1 MKPEPKRTF
10 DAISD
15 LGMIPPQCLDLEE
28 SVIGAMLIQPYCID
42 EVKLILP
49 ADAFYRESHQI
60 IAEAIYQLHGSSR
73 PVDTM
78 TVTNE
83 LKRIGKLDMVG
94 GPYYLTQLTS
104 KVASSAHAE
113 YHAKVVQEKYIQRE
127 LIRIGNDS
135 QNLGFDET
143 VDISDSLNQVQT
155 DVNGL
160 QELLVGKKNR
170 GLIDIISDSLNYLAK
185 SKTQLFGLPTPSD
198 RLNNL
203 TNGWQNSDLIIL
215 AGRPSMGK
223 TSFALANIRSAC
235 EAGKRIAMFSLEMT
249 DIKLMNRLIASVA
262 CSDNC
267 SYEESAAIISRWPL
281 HIFEQCGV
289 GLDFIIGN
297 ARLLARTTG
306 LDGVV
311 IDYLQLMRLPKA
323 DTKNDAI
330 GQIMKGLKSLA
341 KELKIPVIPLCQLNR
356 KSEERKGWRHEMS
369 DIRDSGEIEQD
380 ADVIVFITRPVKR
393 GYTVDENGM
402 NIENMTVLQLAK
414 QRDGAADV
422 DIQLRNN
429 DLVNYYVDWGT
440 PDFSRQIRDYSVP
453 GGGEAF

>member
-1 MKPEPKRTF
+1 MKSEPKKTF
-10 DAISD
+10 DAISE

-49 ADAFYRESHQI
+49 VEAFYRESNRI
-60 IAEAIYQLHGSSR
+60 IADAIYQLHGSSW
-73 PVDTM
+73 PIDVL

-83 LKRIGKLDMVG
+83 LKRIGKLDIIG

-113 YHAKVVQEKYIQRE
+113 YHAKIVQEKYLQRE

-143 VDISDSLNQVQT
+143 MDISDSLNQVQT
-155 DVNGL
+155 DVNAL

-223 TSFALANIRSAC
+223 TAFALANIRSAC
-235 EAGKRIAMFSLEMT
+235 EAGKRMAIFSLEMT
-249 DIKLMNRLIASVA
+249 DVKLMNRLIASVA
-262 CSDNC
+262 CSDNI
-267 SYEESAAIISRWPL
+267 SYEEAGGIISRWQL
-281 HIFEQCGV
+281 HIFEQGGV

-297 ARLLARTTG
+297 ARLLARTCG
-306 LDGVV
+306 LDGIV

-330 GQIMKGLKSLA
+330 GQIMKGLKALA
-341 KELKIPVIPLCQLNR
+341 KELKIPVIVLCQLNR

-380 ADVIVFITRPVKR
+380 ADVIAFITRPVKR
-393 GYTVDENGM
+393 GYVEDENGM

-422 DIQLRNN
+422 DIKLRNN
-429 DLVNYYVDWGT
+429 SLVNYYTDWDT
-440 PDFSRQIRDYSVP
+440 PDFSRPVRDYSVP
-453 GGGEAF
+453 GGEEAF

>member
-1 MKPEPKRTF
+1 MKPEPKRIF
-10 DAISD
+10 DSD
-15 LGMIPPQCLDLEE
+15 SYLGKIPPQALDLEE

-49 ADAFYRESHQI
+49 AEAFYRESNQL

-73 PVDTM
+73 PIDIM

-83 LKRIGKLDMVG
+83 LKRIGKLDLIG

-135 QNLGFDET
+135 HNLGFDET

-170 GLIDIISDSLNYLAK
+170 ELSDIINDSLNYLAK

-223 TSFALANIRSAC
+223 TAFALANIRSAC
-235 EAGKRIAMFSLEMT
+235 EAGKHIAMFSLEMT

-262 CSDNC
+262 CSDNI
-267 SYEESAAIISRWPL
+267 SYEEAGGIISRWPL
-281 HIFEQCGV
+281 HIFEQGGI

-297 ARLLARTTG
+297 ARLLARTSG
-306 LDGVV
+306 MDGIV

-330 GQIMKGLKSLA
+330 GQITKGLKVLA
-341 KELKIPVIPLCQLNR
+341 KELKVPIILLCQLNR

-369 DIRDSGEIEQD
+369 DLRDSGEIEQD

-393 GYTVDENGM
+393 GYIQDENGM

-414 QRDGAADV
+414 QRDGEADK

-429 DLVNYYVDWGT
+429 DLVNYYTDWDT
-440 PDFSRQIRDYSVP
+440 PDFSRPVRDYS
-453 GGGEAF
+453 ESQNNDIF

>member
-1 MKPEPKRTF
+1 MKPEPKSTF
-10 DAISD
+10 DAD
-15 LGMIPPQCLDLEE
+15 FNLGKIPPQCLDLEE

-49 ADAFYRESHQI
+49 ADAFYREPNQI

-83 LKRIGKLDMVG
+83 LKRIGKLDMIG
-94 GPYYLTQLTS
+94 GPYYLTQLIS

-143 VDISDSLNQVQT
+143 VDISDSLNRVQT

-170 GLIDIISDSLNYLAK
+170 ELIDIISDSLNYLAK

-223 TSFALANIRSAC
+223 TAFALANIRSAC

-249 DIKLMNRLIASVA
+249 DVKLMNRLIASVA

-267 SYEESAAIISRWPL
+267 SYEEAAAIISRWPL
-281 HIFEQCGV
+281 HIFEQGGV

-380 ADVIVFITRPVKR
+380 ADVVVFITRPVKR

-429 DLVNYYVDWGT
+429 DLVNYYVDWDT
-440 PDFSRQIRDYSVP
+440 PDFNRPVRDYSVP